1 MADGPDASNALTAGA
16 IESCLGGCSS
26 SYAGEFV
33 IELATKELKFFSA
46 RALVRNAITKL
57 AVGGG
62 TTNGEKLD
70 SENPSTLPLLDCFVK
85 AAWEIGLLTSNA
97 ARYG

>member
-1 MADGPDASNALTAGA
+1 MADGHDASNALTAVA

-57 AVGGG
+57 AVGGDNERRETG
-62 TTNGEKLD
+62 LRKPEHFTAVR
-70 SENPSTLPLLDCFVK
+70 LLCQGCV
-85 AAWEIGLLTSNA
+85 EGLRGRSA
-97 ARYG
+97 C